1 MTEEEKEAIKKTFRK
16 ATMLCHPDKVGDQ
29 FKEAAQSIF
38 IELKAAYDKND
49 YKKVNEIFEDLK
61 KGDFFK
67 YKSETVTEKD
77 LLKVAIT
84 KIRKQIKNLET
95 EIISI
100 KQSDTY
106 KTINSIDNWDE
117 YYAITKQKLQEEL
130 HKLKK
135 EVS

>member
-1 MTEEEKEAIKKTFRK
+1 
-16 ATMLCHPDKVGDQ
+16 MLCHPDKVGDQ

-61 KGDFFK
+61 KGNFFK
-67 YKSETVTEKD
+67 YKSETITEKD
-77 LLKVAIT
+77 LLKVTIAQ
-84 KIRKQIKNLET
+84 IRKQIKNLET

-117 YYAITKQKLQEEL
+117 YYDRTKQKLQEEL
-130 HKLKK
+130 QKLKK
-135 EVS
+135 ELIS